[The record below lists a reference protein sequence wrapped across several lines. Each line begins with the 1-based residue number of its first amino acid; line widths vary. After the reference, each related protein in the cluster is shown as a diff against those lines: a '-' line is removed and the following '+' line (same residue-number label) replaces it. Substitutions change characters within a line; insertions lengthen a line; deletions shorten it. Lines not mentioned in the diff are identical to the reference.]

1 MVRRYDPADRSRLW
15 ELKQGF
21 ERELGAATGDPGK
34 VETYEAK
41 LDADYRE
48 RYLEWIDRCVE
59 AERDAIQ
66 VAEAAGS
73 VVGYAFVLPERHA
86 LIWDAAVLNELY
98 VEPSARGTGVG
109 EALLEAAIEVAR
121 SQDLPLDRIMLDVDP
136 GNDPAK
142 ALYEDHGFEPW
153 GELLAR
159 ELTGE
164 GT

>member
-1 MVRRYDPADRSRLW
+1 MPRRYDPADRSRLW
-15 ELKQGF
+15 ELKRGF
-21 ERELGAATGDPGK
+21 ERELGAATGDAGK
-34 VETYEAK
+34 AQSYAVK
-41 LDADYRE
+41 LDDDYRE
-48 RYLEWIDRCVE
+48 RYLDWVDRCLKTE
-59 AERDAIQ
+59 PDAIQ
-66 VAEAAGS
+66 VAEVAGS

-109 EALLEAAIEVAR
+109 EALLEAAIDVAR

-136 GNDPAK
+136 GNEPAR

-164 GT
+164 RS